1 MKYYLALKNKKI
13 LPFTTTWMN
22 MEDIMLSKSEKEK
35 EKYYMISLIC
45 AIYKIKEVELIEAE

>member
-35 EKYYMISLIC
+35 YYMISLIC